1 MSPVCTHTQRCPVS
15 CGLSTHLQSTARG
28 GATRAQRKNASES
41 GRPKVV
47 VRKNASSG
55 LAADETRVS
64 SRYSTDATHLGFA
77 FLILSLLSVSSC
89 LAVSLGCV
97 SSYSSSSVYALC
109 CLRVSLLCCFLAGT
123 TSGGRRETPSY
134 RSSTTPPP
142 VSRRGTGGGRLARS
156 WKRRGWPHRRYK
168 RASGYVFINHAPFL
182 ARRFVQQRFLR
193 LRVHSGRVDL
203 DATFERPAA

>member
-1 MSPVCTHTQRCPVS
+1 MKHSR
-15 CGLSTHLQSTARG
+15 
-28 GATRAQRKNASES
+28 
-41 GRPKVV
+41 
-47 VRKNASSG
+47 
-55 LAADETRVS
+55 DRVTTS
-64 SRYSTDATHLGFA
+64 SRYSTVATHLGFA

-89 LAVSLGCV
+89 LAVSLGFALVQLGCV
-97 SSYSSSSVYALC
+97 SFYSSSSVYALC
-109 CLRVSLLCCFLAGT
+109 CLRVSLLCCCLAGT

-193 LRVHSGRVDL
+193 LRVHSVRVDL
-203 DATFERPAA
+203 AANSNVLQLESNWFDCLRELRAGQAHARPDRRPKGGGRGRRCEES